1 MEGEVI
7 DMEKLAAHLKD
18 LPPERSVVLGEE
30 VQATLQAWEEVGRSL
45 AENRGRLTKFR
56 HLQQF
61 FEKYLAMM

>member
-1 MEGEVI
+1 MV
-7 DMEKLAAHLKD
+7 DMEKLGSHLKD

-45 AENRGRLTKFR
+45 AENRGRLTKLR
-56 HLQQF
+56 HLQEF